1 MANAAGKR
9 TVQAGLLGWGFAG
22 FKVTSPLHPDAMKA
36 QHATPALDRIV
47 AFDLE
52 TTGLDPNEDRIVE
65 FAFIL
70 LDRDLEELDRWTDL
84 VHPGRSIPSDATN
97 VHGITD
103 QDVHDAPPFRHVA
116 PLVQRLV
123 GDAILMAYNHE
134 FDINFLNAELQRAGG
149 PGIPPKVPAI
159 DPMVHFKRHHP
170 DTSNRLEHA
179 VQHYLDTPLDGAHR
193 AIHDTAAMVDVFK
206 AMRRVHPAL
215 SKGLADALVEPKE
228 WVDGDKKLYADE
240 DGTVRYGFGKHEGEP
255 VREEP
260 SYAEWMLTADFPEE
274 TKARLREVLESQKP
288 GP

>member
-1 MANAAGKR
+1 MTNLAGKR

-22 FKVTSPLHPDAMKA
+22 FKGASSLRVDAMKA
-36 QHATPALDRIV
+36 QHATPALDRVV

-52 TTGLDPNEDRIVE
+52 TTGLDPSTDRIVE

-70 LDRDLEELDRWTDL
+70 LDRDLDELDRWTDI
-84 VHPGRSIPSDATN
+84 VNPGRPIPPEASN

-103 QDVHDAPPFRHVA
+103 QDVQDAPPFHHVA

-123 GDAILMAYNHE
+123 DDSILMAYNHE
-134 FDINFLNAELQRAGG
+134 FDITFLNAELQRAGG
-149 PGIPPKVPAI
+149 PGIPPKAPAI
-159 DPMVHFKRHHP
+159 DPMVHFRRHHP

-179 VQHYLDTPLDGAHR
+179 VQHYLDAPLEGAHR

-215 SKGLADALVEPKE
+215 SQSLTDALVEPKE
-228 WVDGDKKLYADE
+228 WIDEDKKLYADE
-240 DGTVRYGFGKHEGEP
+240 EGTIRYGFGKHDGEP
-255 VREEP
+255 VLDHR

-274 TKARLREVLESQKP
+274 TKARLREVLQH
-288 GP
+288 